1 MALDA
6 HNQVISI
13 GGHSVGSGKPCF
25 VVAEAGVNH
34 NGSLALARELV
45 DVAVGAGCDAVKF
58 QTFKA
63 EKVCS
68 PMAPKATYQQQTT
81 GNEESQLEMGKKLEL
96 PFTAFRELYHYC
108 ASKDILF
115 LSTPF
120 DHESADFLDELPVPA
135 FKIPSGEI
143 TNLFFLE
150 HVARKNRPLI
160 VSTGMATMDEVAF
173 AVETIRATGNQQMV
187 LLQCVSNY
195 PADPSNMNLRAMRT
209 LEERFGLAAGLSDHT
224 IGTEVAFAAVAL
236 GACIIEKHF
245 TLSHDLRGPDHRASL
260 EPSDLA
266 NLVKGIRNIEAALGD
281 GVKRPVAEELNT
293 ADVARRSLVAARFI
307 PAGSALTLDML
318 EILRPGTGLP
328 PAMRPQLLGRHVRS
342 DIEAGTILRLD
353 MLV

>member
-6 HNQVISI
+6 HNQVVSI
-13 GGHSVGSGKPCF
+13 GGRSVGSGESCF

-45 DVAVGAGCDAVKF
+45 DVAVDADCDAVKF

-68 PMAPKATYQQQTT
+68 PVAPKATYQQQTT
-81 GNEESQLEMGKKLEL
+81 GNEESQLEMGRKLEL
-96 PFTAFRELYHYC
+96 PFAAFRELYHYC
-108 ASKDILF
+108 SSKGIPF

-120 DHESADFLDELPVPA
+120 DYESADFLDELPVPA

-143 TNLFFLE
+143 TNIFFLD
-150 HVARKNRPLI
+150 HIARKNLPLI
-160 VSTGMATMDEVAF
+160 ISTGMATMDEVAI
-173 AVETIRATGNQQMV
+173 AVETIRAAGNQKMV

-195 PADPSNMNLRAMRT
+195 PADPSSMNLRAMRT
-209 LEERFGLAAGLSDHT
+209 LEERFGVAAGLSDHT

-236 GACIIEKHF
+236 GACIVEKHF
-245 TLSHDLRGPDHRASL
+245 TLSHDLPGPDHRASL

-266 NLVKGIRNIEAALGD
+266 KLVKGIRNIEAALGD
-281 GVKRPVAEELNT
+281 GIKRPAAEELNT
-293 ADVARRSLVAARFI
+293 ADVARRSLVAGRFI

-318 EILRPGTGLP
+318 DILRPGTGLP
-328 PAMRPQLLGRHVRS
+328 PVMRSQLLGRYVRS
-342 DIEAGTILRLD
+342 DIEAGTILKLN
-353 MLV
+353 MLA